1 MAKDR
6 ARPFS
11 RKHRKYWIPVT
22 GGMILIGILNVA
34 IGYCT
39 YSSAPELH
47 ERIQVE
53 PTGDPAADMARAAA
67 KRALEK
73 REAARQAG
81 SGSGSGSAG
90 GSGSAADRR
99 SLPR

>member
-1 MAKDR
+1 MVKDR

-22 GGMILIGILNVA
+22 GGMILIGIINVA
-34 IGYCT
+34 LGYCT
-39 YSSAPELH
+39 YSSAPEVH
-47 ERIQVE
+47 ERIQID

-73 REAARQAG
+73 RAAG
-81 SGSGSGSAG
+81 SGSDSGSGS
-90 GSGSAADRR
+90 